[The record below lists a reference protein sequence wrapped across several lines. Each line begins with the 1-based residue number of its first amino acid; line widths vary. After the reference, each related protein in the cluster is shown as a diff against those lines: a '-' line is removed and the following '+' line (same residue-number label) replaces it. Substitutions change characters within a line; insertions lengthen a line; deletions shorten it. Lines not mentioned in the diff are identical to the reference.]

1 MIEIWVL
8 LLGLGVQAIFSAGVF
23 MATSKSYG
31 RRIDNLEKHNNLQD
45 KQIAETHTGVQVII
59 KQLEFMSKIIETTNT
74 RLELMETNIT
84 KIATNSHPPGSCQ

>member
-8 LLGLGVQAIFSAGVF
+8 LIGLGVQAVFFAGVQI
-23 MATSKSYG
+23 MTNKSYG
-31 RRIDNLEKHNNLQD
+31 RRIDNLETHNNLQD

-74 RLELMETNIT
+74 RLETLENNIT
-84 KIATNSHPPGSCQ
+84 KVMTNSHPPGACA